1 MDPGFD
7 QKKIS
12 EDTFLRAYRKKQAAT
27 SRFMEDV
34 NRLDPD
40 ITDRLDPDITD
51 RLDPDITDR
60 LDPDITDR
68 LDQMNLKN
76 H

>member
-1 MDPGFD
+1 MDKQPAITKAD

-12 EDTFLRAYRKKQAAT
+12 EDTFLRAYREKQAAMD
-27 SRFMEDV
+27 RFMD
-34 NRLDPD
+34 D

-60 LDPDITDR
+60 LDPGF
-68 LDQMNLKN
+68 M
-76 H
+76 